1 MHNGKKE
8 RIITR
13 TTITILL
20 KLLNY
25 YKQQQTTRV
34 KAPITTKKKKSPH
47 CERSIVASGSLLP
60 SNRVQQKERECSV
73 KFRILLQPEIVA
85 RQNDLRGNERE
96 QKINQNFS

>member
-1 MHNGKKE
+1 MKKKIIQKENHTHTDMHNGKQE

-34 KAPITTKKKKSPH
+34 KAPITTKKIKKTALRAVN
-47 CERSIVASGSLLP
+47 RSKRLVVA
-60 SNRVQQKERECSV
+60 
-73 KFRILLQPEIVA
+73 
-85 RQNDLRGNERE
+85 
-96 QKINQNFS
+96 